1 MIVAPIGKVNDANSS
16 FTLNFSSVTRK
27 LTGKVPEL
35 LVVLNAT
42 NQTSVI
48 LVKKSFNEILAMYLI
63 INTYI
68 NNTTEKSTYVM
79 S

>member
-68 NNTTEKSTYVM
+68 NNTTEKAPM
-79 S
+79 